1 MRQIER
7 YFPRELL
14 ERYGST
20 VEEAGAEA
28 MKAVDGVLGR
38 LNDLTPEQLV
48 QPVAPGKWTPTEV
61 VDHLHRVA
69 LLYLEG
75 LEQVAQGGKPER
87 HELGF
92 IGDDGALK
100 ALLPGAEPVS
110 GRSAAEVATDLRAST
125 ARLIEAAGAAAPET
139 GVVHVNPYFGEL
151 SPVGVVQMAD
161 LHARHHRKR
170 HLDHLVAPGKDART

>member
-1 MRQIER
+1 MRQIEQ

-28 MKAVDGVLGR
+28 TKAVDGVLGR
-38 LNDLTPEQLV
+38 LEALTPEQLE

-61 VDHLHRVA
+61 VDHLHRVT

-75 LEQVAQGGKPER
+75 LEQAANGGQPER
-87 HELGF
+87 HERGF
-92 IGDDGALK
+92 IGDDGALM
-100 ALLPGAEPVS
+100 ALIPGAEPVP
-110 GRSAAEVATDLRAST
+110 GRSAAEAAADLRAST
-125 ARLIEAAGAAAPET
+125 ARLIEAAGAAGSAAS
-139 GVVHVNPYFGEL
+139 VVHVNPYFGEL
-151 SPVGVVQMAD
+151 SPLGVVQMAA

-170 HLDHLVAPGKDART
+170 HLDHLVEPGEEAQP